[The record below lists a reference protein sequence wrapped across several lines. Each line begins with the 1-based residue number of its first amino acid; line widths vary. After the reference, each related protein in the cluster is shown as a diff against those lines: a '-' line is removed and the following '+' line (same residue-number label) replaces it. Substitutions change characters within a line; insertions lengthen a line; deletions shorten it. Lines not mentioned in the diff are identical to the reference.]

1 MKRAARLRREDFAGL
16 RAFAADSP
24 PAKPWLFYGGER
36 AYVEDGVEVL
46 PFAEGIAR
54 LPELLAAHTHA

>member
-1 MKRAARLRREDFAGL
+1 MTGL
-16 RAFAADSP
+16 RAFAADYP
-24 PAKPWLFYGGER
+24 TAKLWVFSGGER

-54 LPELLAAHTHA
+54 LPELLAAAPHACDVD